1 MNRRVQLEIA
11 ERSRDAEEIKIQAT
25 NNERTSNT
33 ALGQRRTAG
42 KAEKEGMALN
52 INKYREQDLVGRETI
67 DIINAQAERSEIE
80 ASHFNKTDRF
90 AMSPPGESR
99 TEDHGGPDL
108 QRVKSGLAAPT
119 KGAYS
124 PLDGELA

>member
-1 MNRRVQLEIA
+1 
-11 ERSRDAEEIKIQAT
+11 
-25 NNERTSNT
+25 
-33 ALGQRRTAG
+33 
-42 KAEKEGMALN
+42 MALN
-52 INKYREQDLVGRETI
+52 INKHREQDLVGRETI

-90 AMSPPGESR
+90 PMSPPGASR
-99 TEDHGGPDL
+99 TEDPSALDV
-108 QRVKSGLAAPT
+108 QRVKSGLAAT